1 MLASD
6 PNSNGLGWIFITFG
20 IVMGL
25 GALFAWVWIPQV
37 QNTRDDDGR
46 FQLPSKTLEELGEG
60 FRKAT
65 SREPGGGGQVIGFR
79 AKVTEL
85 AGRLRKRYGI

>member
-1 MLASD
+1 
-6 PNSNGLGWIFITFG
+6 
-20 IVMGL
+20 MGL

-60 FRKAT
+60 FQKAT
-65 SREPGGGGQVIGFR
+65 
-79 AKVTEL
+79 L
-85 AGRLRKRYGI
+85 